1 MNYQQVLSN
10 AANILKNSSISN
22 PKLDCEVLLSNV
34 LKINREEML
43 VSLNNKIN
51 QEDLFNFNKLIY
63 RRKKNEPVAHII
75 GYKEFWNNKFKVNSD
90 VLIPRPDTEI
100 IVEEVIKSTQ
110 INNSLNILDIGTG
123 TGCLILSILNE
134 RSKFYGTGID
144 ISKKAI
150 NIAKYN
156 ANMQQIKNR
165 VKFINSSIDKFYVG
179 KYDLIISN
187 PPYIKSCDIKKLDKD
202 VSLYEPEIALN
213 GGYDGY
219 SKIREI
225 ICKSSVLIKKNGKL
239 FLEIG
244 YNQKSEV
251 IRILNYNKF
260 YINKVVKDLGD
271 KNRCIISTKI

>member
-110 INNSLNILDIGTG
+110 IANILCVVSISSG
-123 TGCLILSILNE
+123 LS
-134 RSKFYGTGID
+134 
-144 ISKKAI
+144 
-150 NIAKYN
+150 
-156 ANMQQIKNR
+156 
-165 VKFINSSIDKFYVG
+165 
-179 KYDLIISN
+179 
-187 PPYIKSCDIKKLDKD
+187 
-202 VSLYEPEIALN
+202 
-213 GGYDGY
+213 
-219 SKIREI
+219 
-225 ICKSSVLIKKNGKL
+225 
-239 FLEIG
+239 
-244 YNQKSEV
+244 
-251 IRILNYNKF
+251 
-260 YINKVVKDLGD
+260 
-271 KNRCIISTKI
+271 